1 MHDDLGS
8 NRPAV
13 PLELN
18 WEDESGVGECATYAI
33 GNVVKAGPYNTYAY
47 HSLLL
52 GRRSKLY
59 STSSIFASFTSHLLR
74 VGNSK
79 KSFFCSFRADI

>member
-47 HSLLL
+47 HSLLAWW
-52 GRRSKLY
+52 K
-59 STSSIFASFTSHLLR
+59 I
-74 VGNSK
+74 
-79 KSFFCSFRADI
+79 